1 LHDWLSWQESLNPRT
16 IDLGLERVQQVLQ
29 RLGFTSQFI
38 CPVITVAGTNGKGSA
53 VAMLESIYRAAG
65 YSVGSYTSPH
75 LFVYNERIHLDGEPV
90 TDAQLCNAFE
100 KVDQAR
106 RDIALTYF
114 EFGTL
119 AALQLFAEHKPDVV
133 ILEVGLGGRL
143 DAVNV
148 IDADVALITGVDID
162 HTDWLGP
169 DIETIAGEKAGIM
182 RTERPVIFGSLRLPQ
197 SVQRKANELHAH
209 LLVAGGDYIFQS
221 VGSECWQL
229 IGPDVRFAD
238 LPRPALRGDFQI
250 QNAAAVIMAMMQLR
264 ASLPLSEQDIVK
276 GLQQVA
282 LPGRFQYVQQQPA
295 VIVDVAH
302 NPQAARSLS
311 EMLQQTQGSGKTL
324 AVIAMLA
331 DKPVAEVI
339 GIMAPVVDE
348 WFSAGLDVPR
358 GMAAETL
365 AKAVKALGTDVK
377 LCTSQTVTQAC
388 EQAMQ
393 HAGAD
398 DRIIVFGSFY
408 TVTEACNYFNRSIA
422 GKG

>member
-1 LHDWLSWQESLNPRT
+1 
-16 IDLGLERVQQVLQ
+16 
-29 RLGFTSQFI
+29 
-38 CPVITVAGTNGKGSA
+38 
-53 VAMLESIYRAAG
+53 M
-65 YSVGSYTSPH
+65 
-75 LFVYNERIHLDGEPV
+75 
-90 TDAQLCNAFE
+90 
-100 KVDQAR
+100 
-106 RDIALTYF
+106 
-114 EFGTL
+114 
-119 AALQLFAEHKPDVV
+119 
-133 ILEVGLGGRL
+133 
-143 DAVNV
+143 
-148 IDADVALITGVDID
+148 
-162 HTDWLGP
+162 
-169 DIETIAGEKAGIM
+169 
-182 RTERPVIFGSLRLPQ
+182 
-197 SVQRKANELHAH
+197 
-209 LLVAGGDYIFQS
+209 
-221 VGSECWQL
+221 
-229 IGPDVRFAD
+229 RFAD